1 MIDRVIGNRYRI
13 LEELGS
19 GGMAVVYKGQ
29 DSLLNRFVTIKILR
43 DEYTKDD
50 DFVRRFRQE
59 ARSVASLS
67 HPNIVSVYDV
77 GCDDGVYYLVMEYV
91 EGQNLKSLIQQGNVS
106 VALVL
111 KVAKDICD
119 ALEHAHSRG
128 IIHRDV
134 KPHNILVTAAG
145 RAKLTDFGIARAV
158 GGTTLAAT
166 KAFLGSVQYISPE
179 QARGEPAD
187 ARSDIYSLGAVLYEM
202 ITEKPPF
209 SGDNPVAVAIKH
221 IQEEPPSINTVKPGL
236 PKPLVAMVEK
246 AMAKNPSLRYH
257 TVVAMGSDVS
267 RLQNELPLED
277 FGERLSDIIKPERRL
292 KPLGYVALGLIFVLF
307 VIGCWWGI
315 RWYVYVPEVV
325 VPDVQGLNVGMA
337 QQTLTKHGLRSQVQ
351 EINSA
356 SVEKGKVYRQDIEAG
371 NRVKRGRLV
380 TLLVSLGPQ
389 MSTVPDVRD
398 RLLQDAEM
406 ILVNEGFLVGVRKD
420 VFSNKVPSGLVSDQ
434 DPVPG
439 VMRPK
444 DSPVTLFVSKGP
456 APVLKPVPH
465 VVGFTLDAARERLNA
480 AGFSLGD
487 GIKQAPSTEY
497 LTGYIVAQTP
507 AAGANLEAG
516 KAVDVTVSEGP
527 GPTPKEASVYLQIPD
542 DGQEH
547 NVRITVKDAR
557 GMTEVYNANRM
568 SGERVVEPITY
579 FGQATF
585 TVYLDGKLVREQSLS

>member
-1 MIDRVIGNRYRI
+1 MIDRVVGNRYKI

-29 DSLLNRFVTIKILR
+29 DSLLNRFVTIKVLR
-43 DEYTKDD
+43 EEYTKDE

-77 GCDDGVYYLVMEYV
+77 GCDNGVYYLVMEYV
-91 EGQNLKSLIQQGNVS
+91 EGQNLKSLIHQGNIS
-106 VALVL
+106 PSLVL
-111 KVAKDICD
+111 KIARDICD

-128 IIHRDV
+128 IVHRDV

-187 ARSDIYSLGAVLYEM
+187 AKSDIYSLGAVLYEM
-202 ITEKPPF
+202 ITGKPPF
-209 SGDNPVAVAIKH
+209 TGDNPVAVAIKH
-221 IQEEPPSINTVKPGL
+221 IQEEPPPISTVKPGL
-236 PKPLVAMVEK
+236 PRPLVALVEK

-257 TVVAMGSDVS
+257 SVVAMGSDVS
-267 RLQNELPLED
+267 KLQDELPFED
-277 FGERLSDIIKPERRL
+277 FGERLSDIIKTKRRL
-292 KPLGYVALGLIFVLF
+292 KPLGYAALGLVFIFF

-315 RWYVYVPEVV
+315 KWYVYVPEVM
-325 VPDVQGLNVGMA
+325 VPDVQGLSVAAA
-337 QQTLTKHGLRSQVQ
+337 QKTLTEHGLRSQVQ

-398 RLLQDAEM
+398 RLIQDAEM
-406 ILVNEGFLVGVRKD
+406 ILVNEGFLVGPRKE
-420 VFSNKVPSGLVSDQ
+420 VFSNKVPGGIITDQ

-444 DSPVTLFVSKGP
+444 DTPVTLFVSKGP
-456 APVLKPVPH
+456 APVLKPVPNI
-465 VVGFTLDAARERLNA
+465 VGFTLDAAREKLIT
-480 AGFSLGD
+480 AGFILGD
-487 GIKQAPSTEY
+487 GIKQESSVEY
-497 LTGYIVAQTP
+497 LTGYVLAQDP
-507 AAGANLEAG
+507 ASGANLESG
-516 KAVDVTVSEGP
+516 KPVEVTVSKGP
-527 GPTPKEASVYLQIPD
+527 GPIPKEASVYLQIPD
-542 DGQEH
+542 DGQVH
-547 NVRITVKDAR
+547 NVKITIKDAR
-557 GMTEVYNANRM
+557 GMTEAYNADRA
-568 SGERVVEPITY
+568 SGERVVEPVTY
-579 FGQATF
+579 FGQATIA
-585 TVYLDGKLVREQSLS
+585 VYLDGKLVREQSL